1 MTDRVREFIFWLAC
15 IVAVVWLALGVV
27 DIATG
32 LGRGKGINL
41 IEVLVLLIVAV
52 VIFGLGL
59 AVRNIKH
66 ESA

>member
-1 MTDRVREFIFWLAC
+1 
-15 IVAVVWLALGVV
+15 
-27 DIATG
+27 
-32 LGRGKGINL
+32 L